1 MAEFKIYYGLGGGFG
16 GAKFSHIE
24 ECKTRAE
31 AEEIA
36 YQLAIEEYESYG
48 GYHGLTS
55 QEEICENLED
65 FGLEEDATDED
76 IWEAYME
83 EVNSWISYHV
93 EEWDGRP
100 VDEDGIVYDGE
111 EKA

>member
-1 MAEFKIYYGLGGGFG
+1 MKKFKIYYGLGGGFG

-24 ECKTRAE
+24 ECRDKYE

-36 YQLAIEEYESYG
+36 CELAWEEYESYSG
-48 GYHGLTS
+48 CHGLTS
-55 QEEICENLED
+55 EDEIRENLED
-65 FGLEEDATDED
+65 YGLDETATEQD
-76 IWEAYME
+76 IHEAYQE
-83 EVNSWISYHV
+83 EVESWISYHV

-111 EKA
+111 E